1 MHRDY
6 HALVEAAAH
15 VETVIDSVGQD
26 KEEESIPTSSTVWRG
41 SRPTRLRRS
50 QVNLGIEDHLS
61 VFDMVGQAMFG
72 SDVLWRSSASFS
84 SPSGDNSEAGS
95 MKEF

>member
-26 KEEESIPTSSTVWRG
+26 EEEESMPTSSTILRG
-41 SRPTRLRRS
+41 SRPSKAGVVDASGYSRFIRL
-50 QVNLGIEDHLS
+50 
-61 VFDMVGQAMFG
+61 
-72 SDVLWRSSASFS
+72 VLWRV
-84 SPSGDNSEAGS
+84 
-95 MKEF
+95 